1 MLTSMNYNIL
11 LLNQFLLPDYQQAK
25 HQNSEVCRREKF
37 HLQGRQERR
46 QENNFEIYHF
56 KDKGAG
62 IFMGDKYR
70 KIGGSEKGE

>member
-1 MLTSMNYNIL
+1 MNYNIL
-11 LLNQFLLPDYQQAK
+11 LLNQFLLPDHQQAK

-62 IFMGDKYR
+62 IFMGEEYR
-70 KIGGSEKGE
+70 KMGGSEKGE

>member
-1 MLTSMNYNIL
+1 M
-11 LLNQFLLPDYQQAK
+11 
-25 HQNSEVCRREKF
+25 EKF